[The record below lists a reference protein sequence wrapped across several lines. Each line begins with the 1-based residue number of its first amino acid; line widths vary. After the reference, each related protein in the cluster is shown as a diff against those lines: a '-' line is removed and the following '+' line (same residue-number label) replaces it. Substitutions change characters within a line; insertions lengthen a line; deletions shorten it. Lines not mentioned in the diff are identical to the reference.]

1 MFPYQVVIADQYL
14 IDFSISE
21 CRQTMSARSGFEE
34 VLEIHSSLFNH
45 KPFVESENRQFVK

>member
-1 MFPYQVVIADQYL
+1 
-14 IDFSISE
+14 
-21 CRQTMSARSGFEE
+21 MSARSGFEE